1 MSKTK
6 KFSVLKCDMLC
17 VYLKG
22 MLLKCSI
29 HLTDCVHFA
38 IAAVFAQ
45 TQNGEMWQAL
55 LNS

>member
-6 KFSVLKCDMLC
+6 KVSVLKCDMLC